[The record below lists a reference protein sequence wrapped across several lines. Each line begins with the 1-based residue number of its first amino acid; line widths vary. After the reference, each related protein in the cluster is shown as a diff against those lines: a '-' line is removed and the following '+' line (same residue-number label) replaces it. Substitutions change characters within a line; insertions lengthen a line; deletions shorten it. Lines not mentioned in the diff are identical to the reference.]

1 MKTFAAIF
9 FITSIS
15 LLGCRLLQRAGSD
28 TSVYNVKYL
37 NSKVFLLENINGY
50 QIDAD
55 FFSSHL
61 PTLSFHRKENKI
73 TGFAGCNRYFGS
85 YKIMADSIFFG
96 IIGATKMACSHLE
109 IEQKFLSGIGEQKFR
124 WSIEDEKLMLR
135 NEKNVVILRL
145 GRNEVH

>member
-1 MKTFAAIF
+1 MKTIAAIF

-15 LLGCRLLQRAGSD
+15 LLGCSLLQRRGPD
-28 TSVYNVKYL
+28 TSGCNVKYL

-55 FFSSHL
+55 LFYSNP

-85 YKIMADSIFFG
+85 YKIIADSILFG
-96 IIGATKMACSHLE
+96 ITGATKMACNHLE
-109 IEQKFLSGIGEQKFR
+109 TEQKFLSGIGGQKFR
-124 WSIEDEKLMLR
+124 WSIVDERLVLM
-135 NEKNVVILRL
+135 NEELTVIFRIKK
-145 GRNEVH
+145 GK